1 MNIVK
6 LQNQLK
12 SIPVETL
19 IQYVQGTNPEVPSYL
34 ALAEIKSRKDM
45 EAKYAAQNQ
54 KAPESSVAEDLTQM
68 PNQGGLQT
76 LAGNP
81 ISSPG
86 ATQVAQGAPTMSAD
100 QGLAGLPTGDM
111 YNEQNFAGG
120 GIIAFDDG
128 GDVAASDAV
137 PTSAD
142 MATTSTAPS
151 YADMSYDALVASGI
165 HPMNAAAL
173 KGMLKTPASYRGA
186 TAGPATTPSL
196 PYGSDMVGEMMRVS
210 PDAFR
215 YSDYSVGRGT
225 SPEAYAGY
233 AALRKEMGSPGYAD
247 GGMVA
252 FGPGG
257 DVASKRYQ
265 AALEDSYL
273 SPGSLY
279 AGAKDLLGMPFQY
292 GWTTDPVTGKLVRR
306 KDVEGMTPS
315 LDAYRKAADLRKQGL
330 LAEADTLEKAA
341 ASPQVKRDGLA
352 GLNTAS
358 AGADPG
364 MTFNRD
370 EIANIY
376 QSTVPPTRTRPV
388 VNPNAP
394 EAVNPDVTK
403 PMPGPAKSGI
413 DSLLEKTDG
422 VAESEM
428 DRYDKMMGVNPER
441 AKLEALTKKYET
453 GAGEQER
460 TAPWMALAKA
470 GFTMAGGKSP
480 FAIQNLSEGAVAGLA
495 DYAQAKDRL
504 DKLNE
509 KQIDIRS
516 KLLQVDEARK
526 SAAATYGLN
535 SEAAIKTRNAQKQLK
550 QYEEENANLRNAASN
565 ETHIKGAQIAAAKQ
579 SDYETYIDYAKQDPD
594 NYKITK
600 DKDGNT
606 KKVFDATKVT
616 QAFKSWSGTSS
627 SATDKELIDKW
638 SEKSFDKKFIAQ
650 YPTPADFV
658 MAYRQKMSSGNTGT
672 PTANVANRPPL
683 SSILGK

>member
-34 ALAEIKSRKDM
+34 ALAEIKNRKDM
-45 EAKYAAQNQ
+45 EAKYASQNQ
-54 KAPESSVAEDLTQM
+54 KAPEKSVAEDLTQA
-68 PNQGGLQT
+68 PNQSGIAM

-81 ISSPG
+81 MGNPAPQS
-86 ATQVAQGAPTMSAD
+86 APTNE
-100 QGLAGLPTGDM
+100 GVAGLPIPDQMFSGQGM
-111 YNEQNFAGG
+111 ASG
-120 GIIAFDDG
+120 GIVAFDDG
-128 GDVAASDAV
+128 GDV
-137 PTSAD
+137 
-142 MATTSTAPS
+142 
-151 YADMSYDALVASGI
+151 
-165 HPMNAAAL
+165 N
-173 KGMLKTPASYRGA
+173 
-186 TAGPATTPSL
+186 
-196 PYGSDMVGEMMRVS
+196 
-210 PDAFR
+210 
-215 YSDYSVGRGT
+215 
-225 SPEAYAGY
+225 
-233 AALRKEMGSPGYAD
+233 YAD

-257 DVASKRYQ
+257 DVASKKYQ
-265 AALEDSYL
+265 AWQEDSYL

-292 GWTTDPVTGKLVRR
+292 AWTTDPVTGKLVRR

-315 LDAYRKAADLRKQGL
+315 LDAYRKAAELRKQGL

-341 ASPQVKRDGLA
+341 ASPQVNRKGLA
-352 GLNTAS
+352 SIDTSTAE
-358 AGADPG
+358 PG
-364 MTFNRD
+364 MTFSPN

-376 QSTVPPTRTRPV
+376 QSTLPPTKTRPV
-388 VNPNAP
+388 VDPNAP
-394 EAVNPDVTK
+394 VAVAESPNVDVTK

-413 DSLLEKTDG
+413 DSLLEKTEG
-422 VAESEM
+422 VAETEM
-428 DRYDKMMGVNPER
+428 DRYDRMMGTNPER

-460 TAPWMALAKA
+460 MAPWMALAKA

-535 SEAAIKTRNAQKQLK
+535 SEAAIKARNAQKQLK

-565 ETHIKGAQIAAAKQ
+565 ATQLKAAQIAAAKK
-579 SDYETYIDYAKQDPD
+579 SDYETYLDAAKQDED
-594 NYKITK
+594 NYKMVK
-600 DKDGNT
+600 DKDGNV

-627 SATDKELIDKW
+627 AATDKELIDKW

-658 MAYRQKMSSGNTGT
+658 MAYRQKMSGATGA
-672 PTANVANRPPL
+672 PGSSPAANRPPL
-683 SSILGK
+683 GNIFNTK